1 MPDEPIPSDSNRR
14 RFFRVFAG
22 DVATSVGS
30 MIGVAQTLQAEAA
43 SASRDL
49 LGMASPVV
57 AQEPPLPRAR
67 GPFDA
72 STAGYRAPFR
82 LDGDA
87 IYIVDQRQLP
97 DILQELE
104 LGGAADAINAI
115 NDGAIYGSAVHA
127 QLAASTLALVAARAV
142 DSRPFARRATIR
154 GAANAFRLTR
164 PGSAAVG
171 HALDRILALLDEL
184 GLDALGTEVTAAI
197 ATEADAI
204 IAEATE
210 DHGRIALLAP
220 TALPG
225 EPDAPLHVLVA
236 GSTGA
241 MGSGQFGTALG
252 AVMTIHHG
260 GRPIHAL
267 VAETRP
273 ALIGSRIAAWELG
286 QAGVPHAVVT
296 DAAAPGCIASG
307 EVGAVLVS
315 ADRVA
320 ANGDL
325 IATVGTYP
333 LALAAADAGIPFLV
347 CVATSALDPS
357 LPDGGAATVEEGRP
371 TQVLTV
377 HGRRIAP
384 EGTQVRNPLS
394 ELVPASLVTALV
406 TDEGVLRAPF
416 EASIAG
422 AVGSAADRR
431 SAARGFAA
439 LLAQRA
445 RAAADA
451 AADAAAGA
459 VAVAETGAAETDA
472 PAEPAATDP
481 AEAGDRTAGS

>member
-1 MPDEPIPSDSNRR
+1 MPDEPIPSDPNRR

-22 DVATSVGS
+22 DVASSVGS
-30 MIGVAQTLQAEAA
+30 MIGVAQALQAESA
-43 SASRDL
+43 SAAREM
-49 LGMASPVV
+49 LGVADPAV
-57 AQEPPLPRAR
+57 AQLPPASRAR

-82 LDGDA
+82 LDDDV
-87 IYIVDQRQLP
+87 IYLIDQRQLP
-97 DILQELE
+97 DILQEIE
-104 LGGAADAINAI
+104 VRGAADAINAI
-115 NDGAIYGSAVHA
+115 NDGAIYGAAVHA
-127 QLAASTLALVAARAV
+127 QLAAATLALVAAGSLA
-142 DSRPFARRATIR
+142 SRPFARRATIR

-164 PGSAAVG
+164 PGSAALVL
-171 HALDRILALLDEL
+171 ALGRILALLEEL
-184 GLDALGTEVTAAI
+184 GLDAEGSDITAAI
-197 ATEADAI
+197 AAEADAI

-225 EPDAPLHVLVA
+225 EPDSPLHVLVA

-252 AVMTIHHG
+252 AVMAIHHA

-267 VAETRP
+267 VSETRP
-273 ALIGSRIAAWELG
+273 AMIGGRIAAWELR

-307 EVGAVLVS
+307 EVNAVLVS
-315 ADRVA
+315 ADLVA

-325 IATVGTYP
+325 IATVGAYP
-333 LALAAADAGIPFLV
+333 LALAAAAAGIPFLA
-347 CVATSALDPS
+347 CVSTSAIDADQ
-357 LPDGGAATVEEGRP
+357 PDGTGATVEEGRP
-371 TQVLTV
+371 GQVLSV

-416 EASIAG
+416 DDAIRDAL
-422 AVGSAADRR
+422 ASAAARR
-431 SAARGFAA
+431 SAALGFAS
-439 LLAQRA
+439 LIAQRA
-445 RAAADA
+445 AAA
-451 AADAAAGA
+451 
-459 VAVAETGAAETDA
+459 AAEA
-472 PAEPAATDP
+472 SSGAT
-481 AEAGDRTAGS
+481 S